1 MANRIKQ
8 RLGSNQLQLGM
19 WLALA
24 SPAVAE
30 IAGNAGFD
38 WCLIDA
44 EHGPSDTALILD
56 QLRVLQ
62 GTACDAV
69 VRVPS
74 QDAWILKKVLDIG
87 AQTIM
92 VPMVN
97 TGAEAHAVVRATRY
111 PPDGVRGM
119 GASLARASGYGAN
132 ADYAAQAADDICLIL
147 QVETAQALNNL
158 HAIATTPGVDAV
170 FIGPADL
177 AADMGF
183 PGNPQAPAV
192 QEAIRTANGQLAS
205 WGVPSGTV
213 VFEPTAVPGQIDQG
227 VTFLGVGGDAILV
240 TKAMR
245 KQVADTRALL
255 G

>member
-8 RLGSNQLQLGM
+8 RLGDNQLQLGM

-44 EHGPSDTALILD
+44 EHGPSDIAMVLD

-62 GTACDAV
+62 GTSCDAV

-74 QDAWILKKVLDIG
+74 QDAWLLKKVLDIG
-87 AQTIM
+87 ALTIM

-97 TGAEAHAVVRATRY
+97 SGAEAQAVVSSTRY

-119 GASLARASGYGAN
+119 GAALARASGYGAN
-132 ADYAAQAADDICLIL
+132 PDYAAHAADDICLIL
-147 QVETAQALNNL
+147 QVETSQALDNL
-158 HAIATTPGVDAV
+158 KAIATTPGVDAV

-183 PGNPQAPAV
+183 PGNPQAAPV
-192 QEAIRTANGQLAS
+192 QEAIRSANAQLQS
-205 WGVPSGTV
+205 WGVPIGTV
-213 VFEPTAVPGQIDQG
+213 VFDPTAVPGQIDQG
-227 VTFLGVGGDAILV
+227 VSFLGVGGDAILV

-245 KQVADTRALL
+245 GQLAQTRALL
-255 G
+255 A